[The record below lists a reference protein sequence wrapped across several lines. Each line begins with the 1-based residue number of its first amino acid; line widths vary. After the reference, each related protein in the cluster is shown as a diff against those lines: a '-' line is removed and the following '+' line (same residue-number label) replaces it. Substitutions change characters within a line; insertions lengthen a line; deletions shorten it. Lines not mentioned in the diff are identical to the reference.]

1 MKKARNTAILLFGVS
16 NVGKTTTGRLL
27 ADQLNAKFYDLDEE
41 IKTAYGMTLEMFT
54 EEYEDDQERAYRKGT
69 LLEQLIRNV
78 KGCSVIAVSPIFYEE
93 YIHRAVCERQVIAI
107 YLRDTPEHIFD
118 RLVFSDEHD
127 VAYADDE
134 YKNKHKAYCLEDIRQ
149 DILAMDKVC
158 RNIPWRYEMDGR
170 TAETIAEDLSRQIK
184 ERIQQENAR
193 EQEMD
198 ELQLALDILKNRTLA
213 FPEQAFKVITA
224 DQEAALPYLRAA
236 IDRAVREPDALD
248 PDEQLHFYALFL
260 LGQFQDKASFSR
272 ILDLASLPLET
283 LDVLIGDAV
292 TEALPDIMYNTFDG
306 NIELLKQRI
315 MDTEVDEFVRTGIA
329 SVLGQLYLDGRL
341 PETEWKAIIRQ
352 VIHQA
357 GEYEHVLDKMAEMI
371 CECHFID
378 MLGEIR
384 YLFDHDLID
393 EHFVG
398 GYDAHVDLM
407 FNYDEEHKPFCQ
419 SPIDAAQIL
428 RNWAMFKG
436 EDSADAERHL
446 DQILQMMKQEQA
458 SPKTKIGRNDPCPCG
473 SGKKYKNCCLKKPK
487 SALDAIESAAERG
500 KALADYPYLGQERI
514 SGRLYL
520 RDYHDLQSIELDQL
534 LYLGMIDRPMLI
546 WNRDVRKEAIRTM
559 KYLWLAFQKARE
571 LGEQEGV
578 QTYAEF
584 DERHAI
590 HYYCRD
596 WIGMLAELLE
606 DGGKHEDAQAV
617 IAWDRKMSA

>member
-1 MKKARNTAILLFGVS
+1 
-16 NVGKTTTGRLL
+16 
-27 ADQLNAKFYDLDEE
+27 
-41 IKTAYGMTLEMFT
+41 
-54 EEYEDDQERAYRKGT
+54 
-69 LLEQLIRNV
+69 
-78 KGCSVIAVSPIFYEE
+78 
-93 YIHRAVCERQVIAI
+93 
-107 YLRDTPEHIFD
+107 
-118 RLVFSDEHD
+118 
-127 VAYADDE
+127 
-134 YKNKHKAYCLEDIRQ
+134 
-149 DILAMDKVC
+149 
-158 RNIPWRYEMDGR
+158 MDGR

-198 ELQLALDILKNRTLA
+198 ELQLALDTLKNRTLA

-224 DQEAALPYLRAA
+224 AQEAALPYLRAA
-236 IDRAVREPDALD
+236 VDRAVREPDALD

-292 TEALPDIMYNTFDG
+292 TEALPDIIYNTFDG

-357 GEYEHVLDKMAEMI
+357 REYEHVLDKMAEMI

-407 FNYDEEHKPFCQ
+407 FNYGKEHRPYCQ

-428 RNWAMFKG
+428 RNWAMFKD

-446 DQILQMMKQEQA
+446 DQMLKMLLQEET
-458 SPKTKIGRNDPCPCG
+458 SSKTKIGRNDPCPCG
-473 SGKKYKNCCLKKPK
+473 SGKKYKNCCLKKPR
-487 SALDAIESAAERG
+487 SALDAIESSTERG
-500 KALADYPYLGQERI
+500 KALADYPYLGQDRI

-520 RDYHDLQSIELDQL
+520 RDYYDLQSIELDQL

-571 LGEQEGV
+571 LGEQEGI

-590 HYYCRD
+590 HYCCRD
-596 WIGMLAELLE
+596 WVGRLAELLE
-606 DGGKHEDAQAV
+606 DSGKHEDAQAV

>member
-1 MKKARNTAILLFGVS
+1 MKKERNTAILLFGVS

-54 EEYEDDQERAYRKGT
+54 EEYNDHRERAYHKSM

-78 KGCSVIAVSPIFYEE
+78 RGCSVIAISPIFYEE

-127 VAYADDE
+127 VVYADDE

-357 GEYEHVLDKMAEMI
+357 REYEHVLDKMAEMI

-407 FNYDEEHKPFCQ
+407 FNYGKEHRPYCQ

-428 RNWAMFKG
+428 RNWAMFKD

-446 DQILQMMKQEQA
+446 DQM
-458 SPKTKIGRNDPCPCG
+458 
-473 SGKKYKNCCLKKPK
+473 LK
-487 SALDAIESAAERG
+487 
-500 KALADYPYLGQERI
+500 
-514 SGRLYL
+514 
-520 RDYHDLQSIELDQL
+520 
-534 LYLGMIDRPMLI
+534 
-546 WNRDVRKEAIRTM
+546 
-559 KYLWLAFQKARE
+559 
-571 LGEQEGV
+571 
-578 QTYAEF
+578 
-584 DERHAI
+584 
-590 HYYCRD
+590 
-596 WIGMLAELLE
+596 MLA
-606 DGGKHEDAQAV
+606 A
-617 IAWDRKMSA
+617 

>member
-1 MKKARNTAILLFGVS
+1 MILLFGVS

-54 EEYEDDQERAYRKGT
+54 EEYNDHRERAYHKSM

-78 KGCSVIAVSPIFYEE
+78 RGCSVIAVSPIFYEE
-93 YIHRAVCERQVIAI
+93 YIHCAVGERQVIAI

-127 VAYADDE
+127 VVYADDE
-134 YKNKHKAYCLEDIRQ
+134 YKNKHKAYYLEDIRK

-158 RNIPWRYEMDGR
+158 RNISWKYEMDGR
-170 TAETIAEDLSRQIK
+170 KAETIAEDLSKQIK
-184 ERIQQENAR
+184 ERIQKENAR

-198 ELQLALDILKNRTLA
+198 ELQLALDILKNQTLA

-236 IDRAVREPDALD
+236 VDRAVREPDTLD

-292 TEALPDIMYNTFDG
+292 TEALPDIIYNTFDG

-407 FNYDEEHKPFCQ
+407 FNYGKEHRPYCQ

-436 EDSADAERHL
+436 EDSADAERYL

-473 SGKKYKNCCLKKPK
+473 SGKKYKNCCLKKPR

-520 RDYHDLQSIELDQL
+520 RDYRDPQSIELDQL

-546 WNRDVRKEAIRTM
+546 WNRDIRKEAIRTM

-571 LGEQEGV
+571 LGEQEGI

-590 HYYCRD
+590 HYCCRD
-596 WIGMLAELLE
+596 WVGRLAELLE
-606 DGGKHEDAQAV
+606 DSGKHEDAQAV
-617 IAWDRKMSA
+617 IAWDRKMSV